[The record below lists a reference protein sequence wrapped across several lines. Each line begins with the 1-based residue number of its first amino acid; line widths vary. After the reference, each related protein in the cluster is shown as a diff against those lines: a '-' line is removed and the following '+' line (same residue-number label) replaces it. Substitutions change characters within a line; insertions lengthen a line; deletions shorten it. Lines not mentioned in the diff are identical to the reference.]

1 MYGLLQLINSIYNM
15 NKKLLIFGSTG
26 LIGSACKRHFLNEG
40 SFDLLLPLR
49 NEVDLLNAEQV
60 QRYFEAN
67 KPDYVILAAG
77 LVGGIQYNA
86 TFPADFIV
94 KNLTMQLNTFAAA
107 NAAEVKKLI
116 FFASSCMY
124 PKVCEQPMK
133 EEFLLTGPLEQTSAS
148 YAVAK
153 IAGIQMAK
161 AYNQQYQTE
170 RFVALIPNSVY
181 GPNDNFSPEKGH
193 VLSVLLARFHQAKL
207 EDRPSIDLWGTGE
220 PRREFLYADD
230 LAAAIG
236 FLLDKSNIPLP
247 LNIGVGYDISIKELA
262 EQLADVVGYK
272 GELNWDAA
280 KPNGTLKKLLD
291 NQKINQMGWKPSTSF
306 EEGIR
311 RTYNWYL
318 TNETPH
324 ECLSTSV

>member
-1 MYGLLQLINSIYNM
+1 MK
-15 NKKLLIFGSTG
+15 KKLLILGSTG

-40 SFDLLLPLR
+40 SFDLLLPSR
-49 NEVDLLNAEQV
+49 KEVDLLNAEQV
-60 QRYFEAN
+60 NRYFEAN
-67 KPDYVILAAG
+67 KPNYVILAAG

-86 TFPADFIV
+86 AFPADFIV
-94 KNLTMQLNTFAAA
+94 KNLTMQLNAFAAA

-124 PKVCEQPMK
+124 PKVCEQPMR

-170 RFVALIPNSVY
+170 RFIGLIPNSVY

-207 EDRPSIDLWGTGE
+207 ENRPSIDLWGTGE

-236 FLLDKSNIPLP
+236 FLLYQSNIPLP

-262 EQLADVVGYK
+262 ERLAEVVGYK
-272 GELNWDAA
+272 GELNWDAT

-291 NQKINQMGWKPSTSF
+291 NQKINQMGWKPLIRF
-306 EEGIR
+306 EEGIAI
-311 RTYNWYL
+311 TYQWYL
-318 TNETPH
+318 KEQASSNIELQTAK
-324 ECLSTSV
+324 

>member
-1 MYGLLQLINSIYNM
+1 MR
-15 NKKLLIFGSTG
+15 KKLLIFGSTG
-26 LIGSACKRHFLNEG
+26 LIGSACKRHFLEEN
-40 SFDLLLPLR
+40 SFDLLMPLR
-49 NEVDLLNAEQV
+49 NEVDLLNQDQV
-60 QRYFEAN
+60 RSYFIKN

-77 LVGGIQYNA
+77 IVGGIQYNA

-94 KNLTMQLNTFAAA
+94 KNLTMQLNAFAAA
-107 NAAEVKKLI
+107 NETEVKKFI

-133 EEFLLTGPLEQTSAS
+133 EELLLTGPLEQTSAS
-148 YAVAK
+148 YAIAK

-161 AYNQQYQTE
+161 AYNQQYQTD
-170 RFVALIPNSVY
+170 RFAAVIPNSVY

-193 VLSVLLARFHQAKL
+193 VLSVLIQRFHKAKMAN
-207 EDRPSIDLWGTGE
+207 DPSILLWGTGE
-220 PRREFLYADD
+220 PRREFIYSDD

-236 FLLDKSNIPLP
+236 FLLPQTNIPLP

-262 EQLADVVGYK
+262 EHLANVVGYQ
-272 GELNWDAA
+272 GEILWDTT

-291 NQKINQMGWKPSTSF
+291 NQKITKLGWEPSVSF
-306 EEGIR
+306 EEGIHQ
-311 RTYNWYL
+311 TYNWYL
-318 TNETPH
+318 TNEISH